1 MTEERGVSSRKVMAR
16 ELTRCID
23 LARIDARRRRHDS
36 TEPEHLLAVAL
47 ESQDIAQAVRA
58 RGLDPMELRDRL
70 ESRLTTRPAV
80 GGYRDGSDSPLSTS
94 LTRVVGRLKQ
104 RRWVPFIAKM
114 TILDALLLEPSIAEL
129 VFELRRGNDY
139 RYVVERA
146 RARAV
151 LSGHD
156 GVGVEHIFSALLD
169 VRSFVDTVRRAEG
182 DADRL
187 RTTVDGVLDTERP
200 KSDLRR
206 APPIEPVVQRMISAR
221 DVTALPSGETLVTIR
236 MLCLQLARQDESER
250 FWTAAGIRGSDFVRA
265 VHLP

>member
-1 MTEERGVSSRKVMAR
+1 MAKARGVSSSKPMVW
-16 ELTRCID
+16 ELTRRID

-58 RGLDPMELRDRL
+58 RGLDPVELRDRL
-70 ESRLTTRPAV
+70 ESRFTTRPAV

-94 LTRVVGRLKQ
+94 LTRVVGRLKE

-151 LSGHD
+151 LSRHD
-156 GVGVEHIFSALLD
+156 GVGVEHVFSALLD

-187 RTTVDGVLDTERP
+187 RATVDGVLDTERP

-206 APPIEPVVQRMISAR
+206 APPIDPAVQRMISAR
-221 DVTALPSGETLVTIR
+221 DVTALPSGTTVATIR

-250 FWTAAGIRGSDFVRA
+250 FWTAAGIHGSDFVRA